1 MEVATAAILAMVL
14 YFGAMALYYSIVGCP
29 REIRWEDYM

>member
-1 MEVATAAILAMVL
+1 MDVASACVLAMVL

-29 REIRWEDYM
+29 RELRWTV